1 MRPAAATPARLGRQS
16 FSRHPPGGNSPGR
29 PTGRPAGQPGTAQGN
44 GARSGSTQ
52 PVRAAGLA
60 SVAGW

>member
-29 PTGRPAGQPGTAQGN
+29 PAGQPDTAQGN

>member
-1 MRPAAATPARLGRQS
+1 MRPAAATRPASGA
-16 FSRHPPGGNSPGR
+16 SRSAAIPR
-29 PTGRPAGQPGTAQGN
+29 AATLRRRPAGQPGTAQGN

>member
-1 MRPAAATPARLGRQS
+1 MRPAAATPARLGRQP
-16 FSRHPPGGNSPGR
+16 FSRHPPGGNPAR
-29 PTGRPAGQPGTAQGN
+29 RPAGQPGTAQGN

>member
-1 MRPAAATPARLGRQS
+1 MRPAAATPARLGRQP
-16 FSRHPPGGNSPGR
+16 FSRHPR
-29 PTGRPAGQPGTAQGN
+29 AATLRRRPAGQPGTAQGN